1 MGYLKINC
9 NADDGSC
16 TLQGK
21 FGSSVTVTVSNFTKI
36 LFSAVRT
43 STQAGEVGVVTVL
56 WLLLLNRCCQ
66 IEVPQCDVKPLGKE
80 SFLCKRIT
88 RPSTK

>member
-1 MGYLKINC
+1 MLMMVLV
-9 NADDGSC
+9 
-16 TLQGK
+16 LQGK

-43 STQAGEVGVVTVL
+43 STQAGEVGGVT
-56 WLLLLNRCCQ
+56 LLLLLLTYCCQ